1 MLAVP
6 ESFPPQNRDH
16 SLTGSYIY
24 TAQAR
29 MRTYSDYEVTHHEA
43 AAEMQRPF
51 ALHWRT
57 DSLTAKSC
65 QADSM

>member
-1 MLAVP
+1 
-6 ESFPPQNRDH
+6 
-16 SLTGSYIY
+16 
-24 TAQAR
+24 